1 VRRRRMPAADREFRE
16 KLLAT
21 FREEAAEHLG
31 AISRGLIDLE
41 NAPVAEGRAPVIEK
55 MFREAHSLKGA
66 SRAVNLK
73 EIETVCQS
81 LEGVFSRAKRGEVE
95 LNPEALDVMHEATDE
110 IERLLQSTRGES
122 APGGTAWGSDLNGR
136 LEAIRG
142 NALPPDQSPRTP
154 ADAGV
159 PGPAAGRPSAARTL
173 AERPSA
179 DETVR
184 VPADMLDRLLL
195 QVEELVP
202 ASMAVAHRSAEL
214 HELSRESSEW
224 KREWGKVRLAARSV
238 RESMDRDGAVPEK
251 HFPGERKLLDFLEWN
266 EEFVRRME
274 TRLNA
279 LARSSARDQRS
290 LGTMVDSLLQDTKVL
305 LLRPFASLTE
315 AYPKLVRDLC
325 RQQGKDA
332 ALVIRGSEIEIDRRI
347 LQEIKDPL
355 LHLLRNCVDHG
366 IEKAEER
373 VRMGKSPRGAIVIAI
388 EQKSANRVEISISD
402 DGAGIDPQKVRE
414 AAVKSGHVDAASAQG
429 IGDSEILSFIFLSG
443 VTTSPIVTDI
453 SGRGLGMTI
462 VREKVERLGGD
473 VSLDNRPGA
482 GTTFRL
488 LLPLTVST
496 VRGLLVRVGEQSFVI
511 PVVFVER
518 VALTRLDSVQ
528 SVENRA
534 TVLLGE
540 RLVSFVR
547 LRDVL
552 EIPVD
557 LSADNGAKSKPMVVL
572 AASERRIACQVDE
585 IIGEQELLV
594 KTLGPQLVRV
604 RNIAGAAVLGTG
616 KVVPILNVADLMKSA
631 VKTSYQSAPA
641 RVPEKP
647 EAPRQ
652 RAILVVD
659 DSITARTLL
668 KTILE
673 SAGYFV
679 RTAVDGAEAFA
690 TLRELEFDVVVSD
703 VDMPRLNGFD
713 LTAKIRAD
721 RKLADLPV
729 ILVTALESRQD
740 RERGIDVGAN
750 AYIVKSSFEQ
760 SNLIDVVHRYARL

>member
-1 VRRRRMPAADREFRE
+1 MPAADREFRQ

-41 NAPVAEGRAPVIEK
+41 NAPVAEGHAPVIEK

-66 SRAVNLK
+66 ARAVNLK

-81 LEGVFSRAKRGEVE
+81 LEGVFSRAKRGEIE

-122 APGGTAWGSDLNGR
+122 APGGIPKTSDLRSR
-136 LEAIRG
+136 LEALCG
-142 NALPPDQSPRTP
+142 NGLPPDQFTHTCLDVEVPEPAAERPPAARTP
-154 ADAGV
+154 A
-159 PGPAAGRPSAARTL
+159 
-173 AERPSA
+173 ERPVA
-179 DETVR
+179 EETVR
-184 VPADMLDRLLL
+184 VPAEMLDRLLL

-202 ASMAVAHRSAEL
+202 SSMAVAHGSAEL
-214 HELSRESSEW
+214 HELSRESSQW
-224 KREWGKVRLAARSV
+224 KREWGKVQLVARSV
-238 RESMDRDGAVPEK
+238 RETMDRNGAAQDK
-251 HFPGERKLLDFLEWN
+251 HAIGERKLLDFLEWN
-266 EEFVRRME
+266 EEFVRRVE
-274 TRLNA
+274 TRLNV
-279 LARSSARDQRS
+279 LCGSSARDQRS
-290 LGTMVDSLLQDTKVL
+290 LGTMVDSLLQNTKLL
-305 LLRPFASLTE
+305 LLRPFSSLTE

-332 ALVIRGSEIEIDRRI
+332 ALVVRGSEIEIDRRI

-355 LHLLRNCVDHG
+355 LHLLRNCIDHG
-366 IEKAEER
+366 IERAEER
-373 VRMGKSPRGAIVIAI
+373 GRVGKSPRGAIEIGI

-402 DGAGIDPQKVRE
+402 DGAGIDSQRVRE
-414 AAVKSGHVDAASAQG
+414 AAVKSGHIDAASAQG

-443 VTTSPIVTDI
+443 VTTSPIVTDM
-453 SGRGLGMTI
+453 SGRGLGMAI
-462 VREKVERLGGD
+462 VREKVERLGGE
-473 VSLDNRPGA
+473 VSLDTRPGA

-496 VRGLLVRVGEQSFVI
+496 VRGLLVRVGEQRFVI
-511 PVVFVER
+511 PVTFVER
-518 VALTRLDSVQ
+518 VALTSLDDVR

-534 TVLLGE
+534 TVLLGD
-540 RLVSFVR
+540 RPVSFVR
-547 LRDVL
+547 LQEVL

-572 AASERRIACQVDE
+572 AASERRIAFQVDE

-604 RNIAGAAVLGTG
+604 RNIGGAAVLGTG

-631 VKTSYQSAPA
+631 VKTTYQSAAA
-641 RVPEKP
+641 REPEKK

-740 RERGIDVGAN
+740 RERGIDAGAN

-760 SNLIDVVHRYARL
+760 SNLIDVVHRYAKL